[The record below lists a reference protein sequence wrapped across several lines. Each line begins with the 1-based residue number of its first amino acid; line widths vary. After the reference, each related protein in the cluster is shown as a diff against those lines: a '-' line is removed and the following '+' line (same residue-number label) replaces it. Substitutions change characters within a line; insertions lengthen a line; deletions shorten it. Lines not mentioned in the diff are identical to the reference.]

1 MNIAAFWGHF
11 VVKKKKNRRIT
22 ISLDQTTFENISRVA
37 SENNISMAWVIRYAV
52 DNLLGQQEE
61 GQQLLLPL
69 AIEKRP

>member
-1 MNIAAFWGHF
+1 M
-11 VVKKKKNRRIT
+11 VKKRKNRRVT

-37 SENNISMAWVIRYAV
+37 NENNISMAWLIRYAV

-69 AIEKRP
+69 GKEKRP